1 MRGVQIDDL
10 HDESADVVGVCAA
23 EPARSPGRV
32 DGDVLRVVEHDV
44 AVCVGVGGAVEGAE
58 VDEGGRAVR
67 TVGWEELVEEGCG
80 AVEQDGF
87 GSEEEVGVRGFG
99 VLVAVELVLGH
110 DGLIVG
116 VAVDDVGLGASVV
129 GERGQ
134 LGEVGGVERVVVAEE
149 EIRTCQRCVSFEFL
163 DFSQYMDKGGMER
176 G

>member
-10 HDESADVVGVCAA
+10 QDESADVVGVCAA
-23 EPARSPGRV
+23 KQARSPGRV

-44 AVCVGVGGAVEGAE
+44 TVCVGVGGAVEGAE
-58 VDEGGRAVR
+58 VDEGGRAVW

-87 GSEEEVGVRGFG
+87 GAEEEVGVRGFG

-116 VAVDDVGLGASVV
+116 VTVDDVGTPTHLTKTKRVSPSAREDR
-129 GERGQ
+129 ERK
-134 LGEVGGVERVVVAEE
+134 RVRPGSLLSQPRAQEE
-149 EIRTCQRCVSFEFL
+149 YF
-163 DFSQYMDKGGMER
+163 D
-176 G
+176 